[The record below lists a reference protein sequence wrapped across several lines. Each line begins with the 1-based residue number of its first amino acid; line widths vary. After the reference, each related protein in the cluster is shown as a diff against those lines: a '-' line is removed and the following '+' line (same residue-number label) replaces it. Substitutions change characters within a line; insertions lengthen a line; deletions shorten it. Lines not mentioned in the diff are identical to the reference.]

1 MAQSYTPGLKVLANT
16 PSEKVRQL
24 PLKGEVLVEVGDS
37 VSADTVVA
45 STHIPG
51 NVQMLNVARQ
61 LNVEAETVPDC
72 MLVKIDE
79 NIVKGQI
86 IAESKG
92 FFGYF
97 KSQLK
102 SPIDGTLANVSNIT
116 GQALLSEP
124 PIAIE
129 VDAFSAGTIK
139 EIIPEEGVIVNSNG
153 ALVQGILG
161 IGGES
166 HGEIVVVVNSR
177 NDMITKEMLNESHAN
192 KIVIAGAYLPLD
204 VFRHAQ
210 TLGVNGI
217 VVGGFDYNALS
228 SILGYNLGVAVT
240 GSENLGISLM
250 LTEGFGEIAMA
261 EGTFNLF
268 KQFVGKFASINGSTQ
283 IRAGVIRPEV
293 MIPHTEDIE
302 STELKESDMIISENS
317 PVRVIRAPYFG
328 KVGTVVSLPAPL
340 VQMESEAMV
349 RVAEVKFEDGDV
361 VTIPRANLEMIL
373 H

>member
-45 STHIPG
+45 STYIPG

-61 LNVEAETVPDC
+61 LNVEVEDVAGC
-72 MLVKIDE
+72 MLVEIDE
-79 NIVKGQI
+79 KIQKGQV

-92 FFGYF
+92 LFGYF
-97 KSQLK
+97 KTQLK
-102 SPIDGTLANVSNIT
+102 SPIDGSFSNVSNIT
-116 GQALLSEP
+116 GQALFSEP

-129 VDAFSAGTIK
+129 VDAFTAGTIK
-139 EIIPEEGVIVNSNG
+139 EIIPEEGVIVNSKG
-153 ALVQGILG
+153 ALIQGILG
-161 IGGES
+161 LGGES
-166 HGEIVVVVNSR
+166 HGQIVLAVDSR
-177 NDMITKEMLNESHAN
+177 DEVITKDKLNDSHIG
-192 KIVIAGAYLPLD
+192 KIVIAGSYLPLD
-204 VFRHAQ
+204 VFTHAQ
-210 TLGVNGI
+210 TLGINGI
-217 VVGGFDYNALS
+217 VAGGFDYNALS

-240 GSENLGISLM
+240 GSEELGISLM
-250 LTEGFGEIAMA
+250 ITEGFGEIAMA

-268 KQFVGKFASINGSTQ
+268 REFEGKFASINGSTQ

-293 MIPHTEDIE
+293 MIPHTEDIY
-302 STELKESDMIISENS
+302 SKELKESDMIISENS

-340 VQMESEAMV
+340 VEMESETMT
-349 RVAEVKFEDGDV
+349 RVAEIKFEGGDI

>member
-61 LNVEAETVPDC
+61 LNVEVEAVAGC
-72 MLVKIDE
+72 MLVKVDE
-79 NIVKGQI
+79 KIQKGQV

-92 FFGYF
+92 LFGYF
-97 KSQLK
+97 KTQLK
-102 SPIDGTLANVSNIT
+102 SPIDGSFANVSNIT
-116 GQALLSEP
+116 GQALFSEP

-129 VDAFSAGTIK
+129 VDAFTAGTIK
-139 EIIPEEGVIVNSNG
+139 EIMPQEGVIVNSKG
-153 ALVQGILG
+153 ALIQGILG

-166 HGEIVVVVNSR
+166 HGQIVLAVDSR
-177 NDMITKEMLNESHAN
+177 DEVITKDKLNDSHTG
-192 KIVIAGAYLPLD
+192 KIVIAGSYLPLD
-204 VFRHAQ
+204 VFTHAQ
-210 TLGVNGI
+210 TLGINGI
-217 VVGGFDYNALS
+217 VVGGFDYDALS

-240 GSENLGISLM
+240 GSEELGISLM
-250 LTEGFGEIAMA
+250 ITEGFGEIAMA

-268 KQFVGKFASINGSTQ
+268 KEFEGKFASINGSTQ

-293 MIPHTEDIE
+293 MIPHTEDID

-340 VQMESEAMV
+340 VQMESETMA
-349 RVAEVKFEDGDV
+349 RVAEIKFEGGDI

>member
-16 PSEKVRQL
+16 SSQKIRQL
-24 PLKGEVLVEVGDS
+24 PLKGEVLVEVGDK
-37 VSADTVVA
+37 VNADTVVA

-61 LNVEAETVPDC
+61 LNVEAEAVPDC

-79 NIVKGQI
+79 NIEKGQI

-92 FFGYF
+92 LFGYF
-97 KSQLK
+97 KNQLK

-139 EIIPEEGVIVNSNG
+139 EILPDEGVIVNSNG

-166 HGEIVVVVNSR
+166 HGEIAVLVKSR
-177 NDMITKEMLNESHAN
+177 DEIISKALINESHAG

-204 VFRHAQ
+204 VFTHAQ
-210 TLGVNGI
+210 ALGVNGI
-217 VVGGFDYNALS
+217 VVGGFDYDALS
-228 SILGYNLGVAVT
+228 SILGFNLGVAVT
-240 GSENLGISLM
+240 GSEDLGISLM
-250 LTEGFGEIAMA
+250 LTEGFGEIEMA

-268 KQFVGKFASINGSTQ
+268 KQFDGKFASINGSTQ

-302 STELKESDMIISENS
+302 STELKESDMIICEGS

-328 KVGTVVSLPAPL
+328 KVGEVVSLPAPL
-340 VQMESEAMV
+340 VKMESETMV
-349 RVAEVKFEDGDV
+349 RVAEVEFETGDV